1 MMKMIQSYDVKKG
14 MAVAGVLLALGCFG
28 HGAFCPCFSCQEA
41 RDEGRRA
48 GLAEGGNTITIQP
61 RPRPRYDS
69 ITGIDIAIRNV
80 RAKGRAVTIATVWDE
95 LRRMEAAND
104 ISLPGEF
111 TECNYSSR
119 RGGRVRTKRVVTDP
133 KAKRE
138 FSVAV
143 AQMVA
148 RVSGGNVQDT
158 MEEALGPNPR
168 NYHYEPGRA
177 YHEPLRGAAEP
188 SKQRRL
194 RNGGIPRKTPK
205 TPSVIR
211 FGTRPDRLHR
221 AGSAR
226 ASQVETVYTIAQRG
240 ARRKTPIADGI
251 EDML

>member
-1 MMKMIQSYDVKKG
+1 MMMKMIQTYDVKKG

-28 HGAFCPCFSCQEA
+28 HGAACPCFSCQEA

-104 ISLPGEF
+104 ICLPGEF

-119 RGGRVRTKRVVTDP
+119 RGGKVRTKRVVTDP
-133 KAKRE
+133 KAKLE
-138 FSVAV
+138 FSIAV

-158 MEEALGPNPR
+158 MEEALGPDPR
-168 NYHYEPGRA
+168 NYHSKERFVSA
-177 YHEPLRGAAEP
+177 YV
-188 SKQRRL
+188 SYKL
-194 RNGGIPRKTPK
+194 RNVDDETRQQYAKKIGGMGDYR
-205 TPSVIR
+205 R
-211 FGTRPDRLHR
+211 DM
-221 AGSAR
+221 AR
-226 ASQVETVYTIAQRG
+226 EAAVLWKNR
-240 ARRKTPIADGI
+240 
-251 EDML
+251 

>member
-41 RDEGRRA
+41 RDAGRRA

-138 FSVAV
+138 FSIAV

-168 NYHYEPGRA
+168 NYHSKERFVSA
-177 YHEPLRGAAEP
+177 YV
-188 SKQRRL
+188 SYKL
-194 RNGGIPRKTPK
+194 RNVDDETRQQYAKKIGGMGDYR
-205 TPSVIR
+205 R
-211 FGTRPDRLHR
+211 DM
-221 AGSAR
+221 AR
-226 ASQVETVYTIAQRG
+226 EAAVLWKNR
-240 ARRKTPIADGI
+240 
-251 EDML
+251 

>member
-1 MMKMIQSYDVKKG
+1 MMMKMIQTYDVKMG

-28 HGAFCPCFSCQEA
+28 HGAACPCFSCQEA

-119 RGGRVRTKRVVTDP
+119 RGGKVRTKRVVTDP

-138 FSVAV
+138 FSIAV

-158 MEEALGPNPR
+158 MEEALGPDPR
-168 NYHYEPGRA
+168 NYHSKERFVSA
-177 YHEPLRGAAEP
+177 YV
-188 SKQRRL
+188 SYKL
-194 RNGGIPRKTPK
+194 RNVDDETRQQYAKKIGGMGDYR
-205 TPSVIR
+205 R
-211 FGTRPDRLHR
+211 DM
-221 AGSAR
+221 AR
-226 ASQVETVYTIAQRG
+226 EAAVLWKNR
-240 ARRKTPIADGI
+240 
-251 EDML
+251 

>member
-1 MMKMIQSYDVKKG
+1 MMMKMIQSYDVKMG

-28 HGAFCPCFSCQEA
+28 HGAACPCFSCQEA

-138 FSVAV
+138 FSIAV

-158 MEEALGPNPR
+158 MEEALGPDPR
-168 NYHYEPGRA
+168 NYHSKERFVSA
-177 YHEPLRGAAEP
+177 YV
-188 SKQRRL
+188 SYKL
-194 RNGGIPRKTPK
+194 RNVDDETRQQYAKKIGGMGDYR
-205 TPSVIR
+205 R
-211 FGTRPDRLHR
+211 DM
-221 AGSAR
+221 AR
-226 ASQVETVYTIAQRG
+226 EAAVLWKNR
-240 ARRKTPIADGI
+240 
-251 EDML
+251 

>member
-1 MMKMIQSYDVKKG
+1 MIQTYDVKKG

-158 MEEALGPNPR
+158 MEEALGPDPR
-168 NYHYEPGRA
+168 NYHSKERFVSA
-177 YHEPLRGAAEP
+177 YV
-188 SKQRRL
+188 SYKL
-194 RNGGIPRKTPK
+194 RNVDDETRQQYAKKIGGMGDYR
-205 TPSVIR
+205 R
-211 FGTRPDRLHR
+211 DM
-221 AGSAR
+221 AR
-226 ASQVETVYTIAQRG
+226 EAAVLWKNR
-240 ARRKTPIADGI
+240 
-251 EDML
+251 

>member
-1 MMKMIQSYDVKKG
+1 MMMKMIQSYDVKKA
-14 MAVAGVLLALGCFG
+14 MAVAWVLLALGCFG

-80 RAKGRAVTIATVWDE
+80 QAKGRAVTIATVWDE

-119 RGGRVRTKRVVTDP
+119 RGGKVRTKRVVTDT

-138 FSVAV
+138 FSIAV

-158 MEEALGPNPR
+158 MEEALGPDPR
-168 NYHYEPGRA
+168 NYHSKERFVSA
-177 YHEPLRGAAEP
+177 YV
-188 SKQRRL
+188 SYKL
-194 RNGGIPRKTPK
+194 RNVDDETRQQYAKKIGGMGDYR
-205 TPSVIR
+205 R
-211 FGTRPDRLHR
+211 DM
-221 AGSAR
+221 AR
-226 ASQVETVYTIAQRG
+226 EAAVLWKNR
-240 ARRKTPIADGI
+240 
-251 EDML
+251 

>member
-1 MMKMIQSYDVKKG
+1 MMKMIQTYDVKKG

-28 HGAFCPCFSCQEA
+28 HGAFCPCFNCQEA

-80 RAKGRAVTIATVWDE
+80 QAKGRAVTIATVWDE

-138 FSVAV
+138 FSIAV

-158 MEEALGPNPR
+158 MEEALGPDPR
-168 NYHYEPGRA
+168 NYHSKERFVSA
-177 YHEPLRGAAEP
+177 YV
-188 SKQRRL
+188 SYKL
-194 RNGGIPRKTPK
+194 RNVDDETRQQYAKKIGGMGDYR
-205 TPSVIR
+205 R
-211 FGTRPDRLHR
+211 DM
-221 AGSAR
+221 AR
-226 ASQVETVYTIAQRG
+226 EAAVLWKNR
-240 ARRKTPIADGI
+240 
-251 EDML
+251 

>member
-1 MMKMIQSYDVKKG
+1 MMMKMIQTYDVKKG

-41 RDEGRRA
+41 RDAGRAEGRRQSEVTWPA
-48 GLAEGGNTITIQP
+48 LTPPPPVTIQP

-80 RAKGRAVTIATVWDE
+80 QAKGRAVTVATVWDE

-119 RGGRVRTKRVVTDP
+119 RGGKVRTKRVVTDP

-138 FSVAV
+138 FSIAV

-158 MEEALGPNPR
+158 MEEALGPDPR
-168 NYHYEPGRA
+168 NYHSKERFVSA
-177 YHEPLRGAAEP
+177 YV
-188 SKQRRL
+188 SYKL
-194 RNGGIPRKTPK
+194 RNVDDETRQQYAKKIGGMGDYR
-205 TPSVIR
+205 R
-211 FGTRPDRLHR
+211 DM
-221 AGSAR
+221 AR
-226 ASQVETVYTIAQRG
+226 EAAVLWKNR
-240 ARRKTPIADGI
+240 
-251 EDML
+251 

>member
-1 MMKMIQSYDVKKG
+1 MMKMIQSYDVKKA
-14 MAVAGVLLALGCFG
+14 MAVAWVLLALGCFG

-80 RAKGRAVTIATVWDE
+80 QAKGRAVTIATVWDE

-119 RGGRVRTKRVVTDP
+119 RGGKVRTKRVVTDP

-138 FSVAV
+138 FSIAV

-158 MEEALGPNPR
+158 MEEALGPDPR
-168 NYHYEPGRA
+168 NYHSKERFVSA
-177 YHEPLRGAAEP
+177 YV
-188 SKQRRL
+188 SYKL
-194 RNGGIPRKTPK
+194 RNVDDETRQQYAKKIGGMGDYR
-205 TPSVIR
+205 R
-211 FGTRPDRLHR
+211 DM
-221 AGSAR
+221 AR
-226 ASQVETVYTIAQRG
+226 EAAVLWKNR
-240 ARRKTPIADGI
+240 
-251 EDML
+251 

>member
-1 MMKMIQSYDVKKG
+1 MMMKMIQSYDVKKG

-28 HGAFCPCFSCQEA
+28 HGAACSCFSCQEA

-69 ITGIDIAIRNV
+69 ITGIEIAIRNV
-80 RAKGRAVTIATVWDE
+80 RAKGRGVTVATVWDE

-111 TECNYSSR
+111 TECNFSSR

-138 FSVAV
+138 FSIAV

-158 MEEALGPNPR
+158 MEEALGPDPR
-168 NYHYEPGRA
+168 NYHSKERFVSA
-177 YHEPLRGAAEP
+177 YV
-188 SKQRRL
+188 SYKL
-194 RNGGIPRKTPK
+194 RNVDDETRQQYAKKIGGMGDYR
-205 TPSVIR
+205 R
-211 FGTRPDRLHR
+211 DM
-221 AGSAR
+221 AR
-226 ASQVETVYTIAQRG
+226 EAAVLWKNR
-240 ARRKTPIADGI
+240 
-251 EDML
+251 

>member
-1 MMKMIQSYDVKKG
+1 MMMKMIQSYDVKNG

-28 HGAFCPCFSCQEA
+28 HGAACPCFSCQEA

-48 GLAEGGNTITIQP
+48 GLVEGGNAITIQP
-61 RPRPRYDS
+61 MPRPRYDS

-80 RAKGRAVTIATVWDE
+80 QAKGRAVTIATVWDE

-138 FSVAV
+138 FSIAV

-158 MEEALGPNPR
+158 MEEALGPDPR
-168 NYHYEPGRA
+168 NYHSKERFVSA
-177 YHEPLRGAAEP
+177 YVAY
-188 SKQRRL
+188 KL
-194 RNGGIPRKTPK
+194 RNVDDETRQQYAKKIGGMGDYR
-205 TPSVIR
+205 R
-211 FGTRPDRLHR
+211 DM
-221 AGSAR
+221 AR
-226 ASQVETVYTIAQRG
+226 EAAVLWKNR
-240 ARRKTPIADGI
+240 
-251 EDML
+251 

>member
-28 HGAFCPCFSCQEA
+28 HGAFCPCFNCQEA

-119 RGGRVRTKRVVTDP
+119 RGGRVRTKRVATDP

-138 FSVAV
+138 FSIAV

-158 MEEALGPNPR
+158 MEEALGPDPR
-168 NYHYEPGRA
+168 NYHSKERFVSA
-177 YHEPLRGAAEP
+177 YV
-188 SKQRRL
+188 SYKL
-194 RNGGIPRKTPK
+194 RNVDDETRQQYAKKIGGMGDYR
-205 TPSVIR
+205 R
-211 FGTRPDRLHR
+211 DM
-221 AGSAR
+221 AR
-226 ASQVETVYTIAQRG
+226 EAAVLWKNR
-240 ARRKTPIADGI
+240 
-251 EDML
+251 

>member
-1 MMKMIQSYDVKKG
+1 MMMKMIQSYDVKKG

-28 HGAFCPCFSCQEA
+28 HGAACPCFSCQEA

-138 FSVAV
+138 FSIAV

-158 MEEALGPNPR
+158 MEEALGPDPR
-168 NYHYEPGRA
+168 NYHSKERFVSA
-177 YHEPLRGAAEP
+177 YV
-188 SKQRRL
+188 SYKL
-194 RNGGIPRKTPK
+194 RNVDDETRQQYAKKIGGMGDYR
-205 TPSVIR
+205 R
-211 FGTRPDRLHR
+211 DM
-221 AGSAR
+221 AR
-226 ASQVETVYTIAQRG
+226 EAAVLWKNR
-240 ARRKTPIADGI
+240 
-251 EDML
+251 

>member
-1 MMKMIQSYDVKKG
+1 MMKMIQTYDVKMG

-28 HGAFCPCFSCQEA
+28 HGAACPCFSCQEA

-119 RGGRVRTKRVVTDP
+119 RGGKVRTKRVVTDP

-138 FSVAV
+138 FSIAV

-158 MEEALGPNPR
+158 MEEALGPDPR
-168 NYHYEPGRA
+168 NYHSKERFVSA
-177 YHEPLRGAAEP
+177 YV
-188 SKQRRL
+188 SYKL
-194 RNGGIPRKTPK
+194 RNVDDETRQQYAKKIGGMGDYR
-205 TPSVIR
+205 R
-211 FGTRPDRLHR
+211 DM
-221 AGSAR
+221 AR
-226 ASQVETVYTIAQRG
+226 EAAVLWKNR
-240 ARRKTPIADGI
+240 
-251 EDML
+251 

>member
-1 MMKMIQSYDVKKG
+1 MKMIQTYDVKKG

-28 HGAFCPCFSCQEA
+28 HGAACPCFSCQEA

-80 RAKGRAVTIATVWDE
+80 QAKGRAVTIATVWDE

-138 FSVAV
+138 FSIAV

-158 MEEALGPNPR
+158 MEEALGPDPR
-168 NYHYEPGRA
+168 NYHSKERFVSA
-177 YHEPLRGAAEP
+177 YVSYKLRSVDDETRQQYAKKIGGMGDYRRDMAREAAVLW
-188 SKQRRL
+188 KNR
-194 RNGGIPRKTPK
+194 
-205 TPSVIR
+205 
-211 FGTRPDRLHR
+211 
-221 AGSAR
+221 
-226 ASQVETVYTIAQRG
+226 
-240 ARRKTPIADGI
+240 
-251 EDML
+251 

>member
-1 MMKMIQSYDVKKG
+1 MMMKMIQTYDVKKG

-28 HGAFCPCFSCQEA
+28 HGAFCPCFNCQEA

-80 RAKGRAVTIATVWDE
+80 QAKGRAVTIATVWDE

-138 FSVAV
+138 FSIAV

-158 MEEALGPNPR
+158 MEEALGPDPR
-168 NYHYEPGRA
+168 NYHSKERFVSA
-177 YHEPLRGAAEP
+177 YV
-188 SKQRRL
+188 SYKL
-194 RNGGIPRKTPK
+194 RNVDDETRQQYAKKIGGMGDYR
-205 TPSVIR
+205 R
-211 FGTRPDRLHR
+211 DM
-221 AGSAR
+221 AR
-226 ASQVETVYTIAQRG
+226 EAAVLWKNR
-240 ARRKTPIADGI
+240 
-251 EDML
+251 

>member
-1 MMKMIQSYDVKKG
+1 MMMKMIQTYDVKKG

-61 RPRPRYDS
+61 MPRPRYDS

-80 RAKGRAVTIATVWDE
+80 QAKGRAVTIATVWDE

-138 FSVAV
+138 FSIAV

-158 MEEALGPNPR
+158 MEEALGPDPR
-168 NYHYEPGRA
+168 NYHSKERFVSA
-177 YHEPLRGAAEP
+177 YV
-188 SKQRRL
+188 SYKL
-194 RNGGIPRKTPK
+194 RNVDDETRQQYAKKIGGMGDYR
-205 TPSVIR
+205 R
-211 FGTRPDRLHR
+211 DM
-221 AGSAR
+221 AR
-226 ASQVETVYTIAQRG
+226 EAAVLWKNR
-240 ARRKTPIADGI
+240 
-251 EDML
+251 

>member
-1 MMKMIQSYDVKKG
+1 MMMKMIQTYDVKKG
-14 MAVAGVLLALGCFG
+14 MAVAGALLALGCFG
-28 HGAFCPCFSCQEA
+28 HGAFCPCFNCQEA

-80 RAKGRAVTIATVWDE
+80 QAKGRAVTIATVWDE

-138 FSVAV
+138 FSIAV

-158 MEEALGPNPR
+158 MEEALGPDPR
-168 NYHYEPGRA
+168 NYHSKERFVSA
-177 YHEPLRGAAEP
+177 YV
-188 SKQRRL
+188 SYKL
-194 RNGGIPRKTPK
+194 RNVDDETRQQYAKKIGGMGDYR
-205 TPSVIR
+205 R
-211 FGTRPDRLHR
+211 DM
-221 AGSAR
+221 AR
-226 ASQVETVYTIAQRG
+226 EAAVLWKNR
-240 ARRKTPIADGI
+240 
-251 EDML
+251 